1 MAAKNDERSE
11 EEQLLDDDGDAS
23 GKRRRVQRAC
33 DVSASDTKQASGF
46 LTCYVCN
53 ADRSAGRKRF
63 AAMASNRK
71 RVLAPIGELRSE
83 WWCAVP
89 T

>member
-33 DVSASDTKQASGF
+33 DVSGSDTKQASVL
-46 LTCYVCN
+46 LTFYVCN
-53 ADRSAGRKRF
+53 ADRSAGKKRF

-71 RVLAPIGELRSE
+71 RVLAPIGELRSVYGFV
-83 WWCAVP
+83 VP
-89 T
+89 S